1 MIYQIK
7 NNSKS
12 ERMVPLELKSKKIFS
27 FSSLLVIS
35 SQFIQ
40 MNLQLSIS
48 GFSGK
53 RQFGT

>member
-48 GFSGK
+48 GL
-53 RQFGT
+53 GT